1 MAKVNIIT
9 RAFNRLEYTAKCIY
23 SVDKMAG
30 TDDFTQI
37 VINQA
42 STDGTTQFLNSLLY
56 EGYYKLKVKHND
68 VNSGDAGGMKD
79 GFDMLDDDCEYVMQW
94 DNDCEATTPNFL
106 SELVRIMDENQDVG
120 CIMLKRSGIESDVYV
135 LKPTNVRDICG
146 HPMGDLPQATCV
158 TIYRREDLKNINA
171 WFYKEKIGWGFYVTR
186 RLISLGKK
194 VLKCLDL
201 KVYHIDGEMW
211 PEGKTGQELK
221 YTKYFGRKTT
231 RGSNYLNINY
241 DKK

>member
-9 RAFNRLEYTAKCIY
+9 RAFNRLEYTVKCIS

-30 TDDFTQI
+30 TDDFTHI

-42 STDGTTQFLNSLLY
+42 STDGTKQFLNSLLY

-68 VNSGDAGGMKD
+68 ANTGDAGGMKD

-106 SELVRIMDENQDVG
+106 SELIKVMDEHKTVG

-135 LKPTNVRDICG
+135 LRPTNVRDVSG
-146 HPMGDLPQATCV
+146 HQMGDLPIATCV
-158 TIYRREDLKNINA
+158 TIYRRKDLEKINA
-171 WFYKEKIGWGFYVTR
+171 WFFKEKIGWGFYVTKSLR
-186 RLISLGKK
+186 RMGFC
-194 VLKCLDL
+194 VLKCLDMWT
-201 KVYHIDGEMW
+201 YHIDGEMW
-211 PEGKTGQELK
+211 PNNKTGQETK
-221 YTKYFGRKTT
+221 YKKYFGRKTT
-231 RGSNYLNINY
+231 KGSNYLSIDY
-241 DKK
+241 DK